1 MEFNSKMLQ
10 ALIRT
15 KESNSSDKCRGD
27 VICIKLKEHAD
38 WGSMEIRIHKVVDW
52 EDDEL
57 EQSMRSQFDETG
69 IPPVLITPYRES
81 EHTELTEGGRVISED
96 VVTKTRSR
104 KYFDLDLNEQKV
116 KSEEVV
122 NIEFELNK
130 ARVKKETLKAKP
142 SSVNLPSYSNEADL
156 LENYRRSLN
165 GQ

>member
-57 EQSMRSQFDETG
+57 ERLMRGQLDKTG
-69 IPPVLITPYRES
+69 IPPVLITPYKES
-81 EHTELTEGGRVISED
+81 EYTEIIENGQVLSEEN
-96 VVTKTRSR
+96 VTKTRSR
-104 KYFDLDLNEQKV
+104 KYFDLDLNQQKV
-116 KSEEVV
+116 KSDEIV
-122 NIEFELNK
+122 NTEFEINK
-130 ARVKKETLKAKP
+130 ATIKKETLKVKP
-142 SSVNLPSYSNEADL
+142 VTIDSTVNNAESEL
-156 LENYRRSLN
+156 LESYRSKLN
-165 GQ
+165 G